1 MIKRYFCLNFVGNF
15 NNSTVK
21 SQQSIDY
28 FMESDNSLT
37 AEALIYAYTSGV
49 FPMAEADGT
58 IYWYR
63 PDPRAIIPIDT
74 YKPAKSLK
82 PIINRGQFEIR
93 IDSQFEV
100 VIRACAAP
108 RAYENETWISEEIIL
123 AYVELHQM
131 GFAHSV
137 ETYLDGELV
146 GGLYGVHFGSAFF
159 GESMFTKASN
169 ASKVAFHYLVEIL
182 RANQFSLLDTQFI
195 NDNVQRYGAI
205 EIKRSA
211 YEKLLESALMHEA
224 KFKLPDK

>member
-1 MIKRYFCLNFVGNF
+1 MDNDN
-15 NNSTVK
+15 
-21 SQQSIDY
+21 SID
-28 FMESDNSLT
+28 
-37 AEALIYAYTSGV
+37 AEALIHAYTSGV

-93 IDSQFEV
+93 IDTQFEAV
-100 VIRACAAP
+100 MRACAAP
-108 RAYENETWISEEIIL
+108 RAYEKETWISEEIIQ

-137 ETYLDGELV
+137 EAYLDGELV
-146 GGLYGVHFGSAFF
+146 GGLYGVHFASAFF
-159 GESMFTKASN
+159 GESMFMKVSN
-169 ASKVAFHYLVEIL
+169 ASKVAFHYLMEIL
-182 RANQFSLLDTQFI
+182 RINEFTLLDTQFI

-205 EIKRSA
+205 EIKRSQ
-211 YEKLLESALMHEA
+211 YEKLLTASLQKACE
-224 KFKLPDK
+224 FKLPIL